1 MTTTRVAHI
10 IHDLRPGGTERRL
23 LAVLRGLER
32 ERFEPILVCIDGFGP
47 LIEDVEE
54 LGLKPFVLGRVH
66 RFDPTGI
73 HRLVKLLRS
82 EKVEIVHGWL
92 SLGNAFGRIAGTLAQ
107 VPVRIAAEGAAVT
120 TASHSR
126 ARRDKVIDRLLDP
139 ATTAYVANSETV
151 AVCLRAKGLSSEK
164 IVVIPNGVAIPEPL
178 SDARRVRL
186 RSSLGASPDMAVV
199 GMVGRLDPDFKDHHT
214 FLTAVASLLQD
225 GRLVRGVVI
234 GDGPARGTLERFA
247 EALGI
252 EGDVVFTGYRPD
264 AVDLLQALDVAVYL
278 TYSEGFSNVVLESM
292 AAGVPLMATD
302 IPSNRE
308 AVSHG
313 LDGLLVQIRN
323 PQATCVALRRLL
335 DDQAFARRLGEAGRR
350 RVSEHYSLQAQA
362 QATMQLYERMLEMRR

>member
-1 MTTTRVAHI
+1 VTTTRVAHI

-32 ERFEPILVCIDGFGP
+32 ERFEPILVCIDGLGP
-47 LIEDVEE
+47 LIEDVQE

-92 SLGNAFGRIAGTLAQ
+92 SLGNAFGRIAGTLAR

-120 TASHSR
+120 TASRSR
-126 ARRDKVIDRLLDP
+126 ARRDRVIDRLLDP

>member
-1 MTTTRVAHI
+1 MTPTRVAHI

-32 ERFEPILVCIDGFGP
+32 ERFEPILVCIDGLGP
-47 LIEDVEE
+47 LVEDVQE

-66 RFDPTGI
+66 RFDATGI

-92 SLGNAFGRIAGTLAQ
+92 SLGNGFGRIAGMLAR

-120 TASHSR
+120 TASRSR

-151 AVCLRAKGLSSEK
+151 AVGLRAKGLSSEK

-178 SDARRVRL
+178 SDAGRVRL

-214 FLTAVASLLQD
+214 FLTAVASLIQD
-225 GRLVRGVVI
+225 GRSVRGVVI

-247 EALGI
+247 QALGI

-292 AAGVPLMATD
+292 AAGVPLTATD

-362 QATMQLYERMLEMRR
+362 QATMQLYERLLELRR